1 MGKWAGGVRGAEDWL
16 VTPPSVGNACLP
28 ESLFDVSGYYRTV
41 GTQAG
46 TAEALIV
53 EQSRK
58 AGLWF
63 PPASSEPSVSNRW
76 FALPATKLPIFRQI
90 RAPRHF
96 LTLTH
101 PLGFSILTYC
111 QEGDPVGGERLGK
124 QCDVTRQ
131 PSFLLACHW

>member
-1 MGKWAGGVRGAEDWL
+1 MGQWAGGVRGAEDRL

-58 AGLWF
+58 AGFWF

-76 FALPATKLPIFRQI
+76 FALRAHKIADFSSISCPASPSHIDTAPEIAYFWDAEVI
-90 RAPRHF
+90 RWEAKRPGTA
-96 LTLTH
+96 L
-101 PLGFSILTYC
+101 
-111 QEGDPVGGERLGK
+111 
-124 QCDVTRQ
+124 
-131 PSFLLACHW
+131 

>member
-1 MGKWAGGVRGAEDWL
+1 MGQWAGGVRGAEDRL
-16 VTPPSVGNACLP
+16 VTPPSVENACLLYESSTRKSRRP
-28 ESLFDVSGYYRTV
+28 EWLFDVSGYHRTV

-76 FALPATKLPIFRQI
+76 FALRAHKIADFSSISCPASPSHIDTTLEIAYFWDAEVI
-90 RAPRHF
+90 RWEAKRSG
-96 LTLTH
+96 TA
-101 PLGFSILTYC
+101 
-111 QEGDPVGGERLGK
+111 V
-124 QCDVTRQ
+124 
-131 PSFLLACHW
+131 